1 MQIEA
6 GVIEELKKPQGILI
20 PDAQVKKENLDKYL
34 VNAKRIISVGDRTT
48 KRLLSFGIVPD
59 ISVIDGYE
67 RRRKSKYDELRIELE
82 LKNLGKNPVLAICR
96 NPKGTISNESISI
109 IKKSL
114 RLAGPVII
122 RIEGE
127 EDLLAL
133 PFFHLSELSSIVV
146 YGQPSAGMVLVRVT
160 RAIRAKAKKIIRML
174 NPGY

>member
-6 GVIEELKKPQGILI
+6 GIIEELKKPQGILI
-20 PDAQVKKENLDKYL
+20 PDAQVKKENLAKYF
-34 VNAKRIISVGDRTT
+34 VNANRIVSVGDRTT
-48 KRLLSFGIVPD
+48 KRLISFGIVPD

-67 RRRKSKYDELRIELE
+67 RRRKSNYNELRVELE
-82 LKNLGKNPVLAICR
+82 LKSLGKNPLAICK
-96 NPKGTISNESISI
+96 NPKGTISDESISI

-122 RIEGE
+122 KIEGE

-146 YGQPSAGMVLVRVT
+146 YGQPFEGMVIVRVT
-160 RAIRAKAKKIIRML
+160 KAIRAKAKRIIKML
-174 NPGY
+174 NPEF